1 MCTVRRRVG
10 RGVWRLEREK
20 VVHSRLV
27 PGYEGAAD
35 GAYIGG
41 GTNDAV
47 TLPEPVSHYHRR
59 R

>member
-1 MCTVRRRVG
+1 MSAVQRRVG
-10 RGVWRLEREK
+10 RGLWRLEREK
-20 VVHSRLV
+20 VVLSRLV
-27 PGYEGAAD
+27 PEYEGAAD

-41 GTNDAV
+41 GTNDAL